1 MTIASSFGAILMMPL
16 MLWLYLDGQEHESIV
31 IPFKN
36 IVISLGSILFPILL
50 GLVVRFKSPIYA
62 AKLERLG
69 NRAGLFAAVLMVV
82 IWGPDFVNE
91 IRWEQL
97 GLYSVFYSLFRR
109 HPQWPLHRQ
118 GL

>member
-50 GLVVRFKSPIYA
+50 GLACGLSHLSMPPNLNDWEIERDSSRRFSW
-62 AKLERLG
+62 L
-69 NRAGLFAAVLMVV
+69 
-82 IWGPDFVNE
+82 
-91 IRWEQL
+91 
-97 GLYSVFYSLFRR
+97 
-109 HPQWPLHRQ
+109 
-118 GL
+118 